1 MKNNSEI
8 FIVYTTHHNV
18 IDYVS
23 YMSVVPKIKMKKILK
38 NIILGKPLYLEYERQ
53 KWFFSGSNKYVLGNP
68 QK

>member
-1 MKNNSEI
+1 
-8 FIVYTTHHNV
+8 
-18 IDYVS
+18 
-23 YMSVVPKIKMKKILK
+23 MSVVPKIKMKKILK